1 MVEVVATQVQTYR
14 VRRSNGTEAVVVAS
28 DDRNTLEIYGRT
40 ADRKVWI
47 KRNDMNPEMT
57 QTAVISVI
65 KGLER
70 FGSSDYSDIAE
81 YVKTEFNNKFWNTN
95 TRIQC
100 FIFIFNFTFY
110 WEIFFDFYFGN
121 IPWTFNITK

>member
-28 DDRNTLEIYGRT
+28 DDRNTLEVYGRS

-47 KRNDMNPEMT
+47 KRNDMNAEMT

-70 FGSSDYSDIAE
+70 FGQSDYSDIAE
-81 YVKTEFNNKFWNTN
+81 YVKTEFNKKFGKTWHCLVIL
-95 TRIQC
+95 RGG
-100 FIFIFNFTFY
+100 FSV
-110 WEIFFDFYFGN
+110 
-121 IPWTFNITK
+121 

>member
-1 MVEVVATQVQTYR
+1 MVEVVATQVQTFR

-47 KRNDMNPEMT
+47 KRNDMNAEMT

-70 FGSSDYSDIAE
+70 FDPQTTRTSQNMSKLSSTTGLARPG
-81 YVKTEFNNKFWNTN
+81 TA
-95 TRIQC
+95 
-100 FIFIFNFTFY
+100 
-110 WEIFFDFYFGN
+110 
-121 IPWTFNITK
+121 

>member
-28 DDRNTLEIYGRT
+28 DDRNTLEVYGRS

-47 KRNDMNPEMT
+47 KRNDMNAEMT

-70 FGSSDYSDIAE
+70 FGQSDYSDIAE
-81 YVKTEFNNKFWNTN
+81 YVKTEFNTKFGKTWHCLVILRGGFSVQNETN
-95 TRIQC
+95 CYICLDIDDYMVILFKQ
-100 FIFIFNFTFY
+100 
-110 WEIFFDFYFGN
+110 
-121 IPWTFNITK
+121 